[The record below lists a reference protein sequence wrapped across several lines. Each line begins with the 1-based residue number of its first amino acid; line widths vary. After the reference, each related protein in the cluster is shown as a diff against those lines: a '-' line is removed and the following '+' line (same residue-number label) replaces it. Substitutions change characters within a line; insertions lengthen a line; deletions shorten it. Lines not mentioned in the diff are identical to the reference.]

1 MRVFLGVLA
10 VFFALVAFS
19 QGPILVRSEG
29 ESHVAVKGEAR
40 VQAYHKALEGA
51 LFQAVKREVSLL
63 EEDAITVESFMDG
76 IKDRLKE
83 FIVRYRVLEASF
95 TPARGE
101 EGQEGQSLEGGEWHV
116 KVEVYIDSEYLQD
129 ALRSEGSILGG

>member
-29 ESHVAVKGEAR
+29 ESHVAVKGEDRA
-40 VQAYHKALEGA
+40 QAYHKALEGA
-51 LFQAVKREVSLL
+51 LFQAVKREVFFL
-63 EEDAITVESFMDG
+63 EEDLATVESFMDG

-83 FIVRYRVLEASF
+83 FIVKYRVLEASF
-95 TPARGE
+95 TPP
-101 EGQEGQSLEGGEWHV
+101 QEGQSLEGGEWHI

>member
-10 VFFALVAFS
+10 IFFALVAFS

-29 ESHVAVKGEAR
+29 ESHVTVKGETRA
-40 VQAYHKALEGA
+40 QAYHEALEGA

-63 EEDAITVESFMDG
+63 EEDPITVESFMDG

-83 FIVRYRVLEASF
+83 FIVKYRVLEASF
-95 TPARGE
+95 TPA
-101 EGQEGQSLEGGEWHV
+101 QGQSLEDGEWHV